1 MDVSKIPTKSQPIFL
16 ADVYQPFAEME
27 GDDSV
32 KTTVVISFAS
42 ESDNIKREDFRKSRR
57 RSFMNAAA
65 PDVMVMT
72 YEDDNRR
79 ALAAREVH
87 LTLDSVTNLTESG
100 KPLFNLSPRKMP
112 FDEFDD
118 IWSAL
123 PSVVSSAIWLA
134 VLQVNPEWSD
144 D

>member
-1 MDVSKIPTKSQPIFL
+1 VDVNKIPTKSPEIYL
-16 ADVYQPFAEME
+16 ADVYTPFAEME
-27 GDDSV
+27 GDGPD
-32 KTTVVISFAS
+32 KTTVVIAIAN

-57 RSFMNAAA
+57 RSFLNAAS

-87 LTLDSVTNLTESG
+87 LTLDRISNLTENG
-100 KPLFNLSPRKMP
+100 KPLFSIPPRKMP

-118 IWSAL
+118 IWREL